1 MRQLKRLTAVFT
13 IMMIV
18 GLLVFVKVEKATEYT
33 GRDILYY
40 NDLLFRIESD
50 LSFGRSEEE
59 IENEYGCSVIMSK
72 EISDPELLTMYS
84 DGALVLDLVV
94 DGEYAGKVAWNDY
107 KENHVNTSQSF
118 LKAAIILWISV
129 LICGYLLLL
138 YMYLGFVR
146 PIGNLKEF
154 TENIAKGDLDRPLPM
169 PRNPLFRG
177 LAEAFD
183 IMREELKAAFD
194 RERQAEIDRK
204 EMIQGLSHD
213 IKTPLAV
220 IKAACEVLTTK
231 YSRKLDGL
239 DKFAGTTDE
248 EDRKWARTLKDEYG
262 DMLDKVGSISGKA
275 DSISSIMSDVMHV
288 SLEDMEK
295 VEVNPV
301 EERSDLIEEFISRMR
316 SYGNI
321 VIHNHIY
328 PCLVYMDRQRMEQV
342 IDNII
347 GNSCKYA
354 GTDIDVTFSETS
366 DILMSDG
373 KQGRFVKITIKD
385 HGPGVNPEDLPL
397 IAQKYYRG
405 NNSSSQTGYGLGLY
419 LAKTYMDKQGG
430 GMEYYNDNGFVVEL
444 LLKKV

>member
-1 MRQLKRLTAVFT
+1 MRQLKQLTAVFT

-18 GLLVFVKVEKATEYT
+18 GLLLFIKIEKATAYA
-33 GRDILYY
+33 GRDIIYY
-40 NDLLFRIESD
+40 NDLLHRVESD
-50 LSFGRSEEE
+50 LKLGKPEEE
-59 IENEYGCSVIMSK
+59 IESEYGCAVIMSK
-72 EISDPELLTMYS
+72 EISNPELLTMYS
-84 DGALVLDLVV
+84 EGALVLDLVV
-94 DGEYAGKVAWNDY
+94 DDEYVGKVAWNDY
-107 KENHVNTSQSF
+107 KENHINTSQTF
-118 LKAAIILWISV
+118 IKAAIILWISV

-138 YMYLGFVR
+138 YMYLGLVR

-154 TENIAKGDLDRPLPM
+154 TEDIAKGNLERPLPM
-169 PRNPLFRG
+169 PKNPLFRG

-183 IMREELKAAFD
+183 IMREELRSAFN

-220 IKAACEVLTTK
+220 IQAACEVLTTK
-231 YSRKLDGL
+231 YTRKLNGL
-239 DKFAGTTDE
+239 DKFAGMTDGT
-248 EDRKWARTLKDEYG
+248 DSKWAMTLKDEYR

-275 DSISSIMSDVMHV
+275 ESISSIMSDVMHV

-301 EERSDLIEEFISRMR
+301 EERSDLIEEFIGRMR
-316 SYGNI
+316 SYGRIN
-321 VIHNHIY
+321 IHNHIY

-354 GTDIDVTFSETS
+354 GTDIDVYFSES
-366 DILMSDG
+366 DDILMSDG
-373 KQGRFVKITIKD
+373 KEGRFLKVTIKD
-385 HGPGVNPEDLPL
+385 HGQGVDPEDLPL

-405 NNSSSQTGYGLGLY
+405 HNSTSQTGYGLGLY

-430 GMEYYNDNGFVVEL
+430 GLEFYNDNGFVVEL

>member
-1 MRQLKRLTAVFT
+1 MRQLRQLTAVFT
-13 IMMIV
+13 VMMIA
-18 GLLVFVKVEKATEYT
+18 GLLIFLRVEKNTAYT
-33 GRDILYY
+33 GRDIVYY
-40 NDLLFRIESD
+40 NDLLHKVEED
-50 LSFGRSEEE
+50 LVLGRSEEE
-59 IENEYGCSVIMSK
+59 IESEYGCSVIMSK

-84 DGALVLDLVV
+84 DGALVLDLNVK
-94 DGEYAGKVAWNDY
+94 GEYVGKVAWNDY
-107 KENHVNTSQSF
+107 KENHVKTSRAF
-118 LKAAIILWISV
+118 IKAAVILWISV

-138 YMYLGFVR
+138 YMYLGLVK

-154 TENIAKGDLDRPLPM
+154 TEDIAKGNLDRPLPM
-169 PRNPLFRG
+169 PRNPLFRA

-183 IMREELKAAFD
+183 IMREELKEAFN
-194 RERQAEIDRK
+194 REKQAEIDRK

-220 IKAACEVLTTK
+220 IQAACEVLTTK
-231 YSRKLDGL
+231 YTRKLNGL
-239 DKFAGTTDE
+239 DKFAGMTDGT
-248 EDRKWARTLKDEYG
+248 DSKWAMTLKDEYG

-295 VEVNPV
+295 IEVNPI
-301 EERSDLIEEFISRMR
+301 EERSDLIEEFIVRMR

-321 VIHNHIY
+321 VIHDHIY

-354 GTDIDVTFSETS
+354 GTDIDVYFSES
-366 DILMSDG
+366 DDILMSDG
-373 KQGRFVKITIKD
+373 KKGRFLKITIKD
-385 HGPGVNPEDLPL
+385 HGPGVSADDLPL

-405 NNSSSQTGYGLGLY
+405 HNSSSQTGYGLGLY

-430 GMEYYNDNGFVVEL
+430 GMEYYNDDGFVVEL